1 MANRKKKPPFNSTIM
16 LIGALI
22 ILILG
27 AVGVKVPDALQDLFN
42 VQPQTT
48 TPSSTPAPKG
58 DNPGPIENGKATFSA
73 EELKDN
79 SNGWITY
86 HSLDR
91 LKRATGADALLNP
104 AMVNT
109 GTSANKDIRPA
120 GFISGKANHSRGH
133 LIGRQMGGSGDD
145 PRNLTTLYQNPVNTP
160 YMTKYENQIR
170 AALDRGETVRYRV
183 TPVYNGN
190 DLLAEKIILEAKSL
204 KTNSPIDFS
213 VTILNKQ

>member
-73 EELKDN
+73 EELKDS
-79 SNGWITY
+79 SNGWIT
-86 HSLDR
+86 
-91 LKRATGADALLNP
+91 
-104 AMVNT
+104 
-109 GTSANKDIRPA
+109 
-120 GFISGKANHSRGH
+120 
-133 LIGRQMGGSGDD
+133 
-145 PRNLTTLYQNPVNTP
+145 
-160 YMTKYENQIR
+160 
-170 AALDRGETVRYRV
+170 
-183 TPVYNGN
+183 
-190 DLLAEKIILEAKSL
+190 
-204 KTNSPIDFS
+204 
-213 VTILNKQ
+213 